1 MLRTGYKCLGVM
13 KKRETF
19 LVAGVAVSVLLYFFG
34 RGYWYPV
41 YIKLTGKR
49 TVADVISSVGE
60 EARSRLYPYFDE
72 AGVTYPPEQ
81 ITLLATKNDRQLEL
95 WALHNSNPVF
105 IRKFQV
111 HAQSG
116 VPGPKLREGDKQVPE
131 GIYQIEGLNP
141 NSSYHLSM
149 KLNYPNEFDL
159 KHAKAEGRE
168 NPGSNIF
175 IHGKA
180 VSIGCLAMGD
190 EAIEDLFVLVHDV
203 GRTKVN
209 VVIAPSDPRESPLDA
224 RAKPAWVTE
233 LYETIEKEF
242 QYYAQNET

>member
-1 MLRTGYKCLGVM
+1 MNT
-13 KKRETF
+13 RETI
-19 LVAGVAVSVLLYFFG
+19 LVTGLAVFVLLYFFG
-34 RGYWYPV
+34 RGIWHPA

-60 EARSRLYPYFDE
+60 EARSRLLPYFNQAE
-72 AGVTYPPEQ
+72 VAYPPKE
-81 ITLLATKNDRQLEL
+81 ITLLATKNNRQLEL
-95 WALHNSNPVF
+95 WALKDGNPNL
-105 IRKFQV
+105 IRKFHVQ
-111 HAQSG
+111 AQSG
-116 VPGPKLREGDKQVPE
+116 VAGPKLREGDRQVPE
-131 GIYQIEGLNP
+131 GVYQIEGLNP

-159 KHAKAEGRE
+159 KNAQAEGRE

-190 EAIEDLFVLVHDV
+190 EVIEDLFVLVHDV
-203 GRTKVN
+203 GKSNVK

-224 RAKPAWVTE
+224 SSKPEWVTE
-233 LYETIEKEF
+233 LYETIENEF
-242 QYYAQNET
+242 NGYIQNET